1 MEQLLKI
8 QLYVNQNP
16 ILNEEI
22 VSEKYHIFLDDFS
35 FCKKVYQDT
44 KFFETDLCLKY
55 QNLMK
60 LPINKLKILVKE
72 NKHLICSKCIK
83 KFNKWIKEYEN
94 SDYNRILNIFNK

>member
-1 MEQLLKI
+1 MKQLLKI

-16 ILNEEI
+16 ISNEEI

-60 LPINKLKILVKE
+60 LPIDKLKILVKE
-72 NKHLICSKCIK
+72 NKHLICSNYLPSLINGLKSMKIVITIE
-83 KFNKWIKEYEN
+83 F
-94 SDYNRILNIFNK
+94 